1 LVVIKRKHKT
11 IRINVDE
18 TLYNEFVNNVTQI
31 EGYKKGRQG
40 IGLEKAMRLY
50 INYCKPY
57 HDKMLIEVAKE
68 HDMEVW
74 EVGQRLIS
82 RFMQLHNELGV
93 GLDYMTND
101 EHFELVKKHLNR
113 DKN

>member
-1 LVVIKRKHKT
+1 LTNIKRKHKI
-11 IRINVDE
+11 IRISVDE

-31 EGYKKGRQG
+31 EGYKKGRQR

-74 EVGQRLIS
+74 EVGQLLIS
-82 RFMQLHNELGV
+82 RFMQVHNELG
-93 GLDYMTND
+93 LNLNYMTNE
-101 EHFELVKKHLNR
+101 EHLELVKKHLR
-113 DKN
+113 KDKN